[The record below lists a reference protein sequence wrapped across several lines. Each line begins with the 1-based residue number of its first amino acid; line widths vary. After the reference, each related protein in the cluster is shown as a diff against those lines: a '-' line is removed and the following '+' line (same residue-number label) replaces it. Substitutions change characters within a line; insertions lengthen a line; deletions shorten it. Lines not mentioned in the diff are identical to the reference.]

1 VSLHITAQ
9 ARYKFL
15 NHLISERLRPSAA
28 IAELGAAPGDQIC
41 ALAHAGFAATAVDI
55 GIDSDGWADNTEGRM
70 RRLLQEHGVTF
81 VEWDL
86 EQVPYP
92 LEDEAFDGVVFTEVF
107 EHLRD
112 YPVRS
117 LQECARILKPGGY
130 LFFTTPNA
138 GYLMNRLRLLRGRSV
153 YTPMQDWIGGVPH
166 ARHAREYLFAEVD
179 QAMGIAGLDVVL
191 RTSRHFHLADKSR
204 VRRQAKRTLDLLAR
218 TRNTLGPLIVMVAQK
233 PVDAVQPEPLNPTQQ
248 PHQDA

>member
-1 VSLHITAQ
+1 VSLHITAR
-9 ARYKFL
+9 ARYEFL
-15 NHLISERLRPSAA
+15 HHLISERLRPPAA
-28 IAELGAAPGDQIC
+28 IVELGAAPGDQVC
-41 ALAHAGFAATAVDI
+41 ALADAGFATTAVDI
-55 GIDSDGWADNTEGRM
+55 GIASDGWADNTEGRM
-70 RRLLQEHGVTF
+70 LRLFKEHGVAF

-92 LEDEAFDGVVFTEVF
+92 LPDSAFDGVVFTEVF

-117 LQECARILKPGGY
+117 LQECARILRPGGY

-138 GYLMNRLRLLRGRSV
+138 GYVMNRLRLLRGRSV

-166 ARHAREYLFAEVD
+166 ARHAREYLFSEVE

-191 RTSRHFHLADKSR
+191 RTSRHFHVADKSR
-204 VRRQAKRTLDLLAR
+204 VRRRVKRAIDLLAR
-218 TRNTLGPLIVMVAQK
+218 SRNTLGPLIVMVAQK
-233 PVDAVQPEPLNPTQQ
+233 PAD
-248 PHQDA
+248 

>member
-1 VSLHITAQ
+1 MSLHITAQ
-9 ARYKFL
+9 ARYEFL
-15 NHLISERLRPSAA
+15 NHLISERLRPPAA

-41 ALAHAGFAATAVDI
+41 AIAKAGFNATAVDI

-70 RRLLQEHGVTF
+70 QRLLHEHGVTF

-86 EQVPYP
+86 DKVPYP

-138 GYLMNRLRLLRGRSV
+138 GYVMNRLRLLRGRSV

-166 ARHAREYLFAEVD
+166 ARHAREYLFSEVD
-179 QAMGIAGLDVVL
+179 QAMRIAGLDVVL

-233 PVDAVQPEPLNPTQQ
+233 PADPAHTDRINHMRRPEEP
-248 PHQDA
+248 